1 MLVGMFDS
9 WNIPEVH
16 DFGVLCFC
24 GLQVECIYHIYTL
37 PREERMLYYQNV
49 LDFPKYDI
57 FMLYSM
63 YYMSVESDL

>member
-1 MLVGMFDS
+1 
-9 WNIPEVH
+9 
-16 DFGVLCFC
+16 
-24 GLQVECIYHIYTL
+24 
-37 PREERMLYYQNV
+37 MLYYQNV